1 MAQPLKI
8 DIVSDV
14 VCPWCAIG
22 VSSLKQ
28 AIGRLDGEIAA
39 ELRFHAFELDPE
51 RNPEGRNIREM
62 LKANYGLTDERVTAN
77 QEMVRAR
84 GEEVG
89 FVFNFR
95 EDSRIYNTFDAHRL
109 LHWAGVAGGQ
119 EALKLALLRANFTN
133 GRNVSDWDVLVSG
146 AEEAGLDGA
155 EARDV
160 LISGRYTDEVRKEEA
175 HWHAVGVTSVP
186 TFIVNDLYAISGGQP
201 VDVFEQAL
209 RKIAAE

>member
-8 DIVSDV
+8 DVVSDV

-22 VSSLKQ
+22 VNSLKQ
-28 AIGRLDGEIAA
+28 AIGRLDGAFGA

-62 LKANYGLTDERVTAN
+62 LKANYGLTDEQVSAN

-95 EDSRIYNTFDAHRL
+95 DDNRIYNSFDAHRL
-109 LHWAGVAGGQ
+109 LRWAGDAGGQ
-119 EALKLALLRANFTN
+119 EALKQALFRANFTD
-133 GRNVSDWDVLVSG
+133 GRNVSDRDVLVSV

-155 EARDV
+155 QAREV
-160 LISGRYTDEVRKEEA
+160 LTSGRYADEVRKEEA
-175 HWHAVGVTSVP
+175 HWQAVGITSVP
-186 TFIVNDLYAISGGQP
+186 TFIVNDKYAISGGQP

-209 RKIAAE
+209 REIAAE